1 MTAIKS
7 PAVLVS
13 PIADE
18 VMRGLSAR
26 PRRLLPKLFYD
37 AAGSHLFEL
46 ITETPEY
53 YPTRTERGI
62 LKKYAGEIIR
72 QAGNNLTL
80 VELGA
85 GSASKTQVLIEALLR
100 RQLRADF
107 YPVDVSSSALQGA
120 LATLNG
126 HFSRLRVSPIMADY
140 THKIPDL
147 NSLPG
152 RKLVLFIGSTIGNF
166 EPDEAMA
173 FLKSVHRSLQP
184 GDALLIGFDLIK
196 DAGILHA
203 AYNDPQGV
211 TAAFNKNMLVR
222 INRELGGSFDVDSF
236 EHVAFWNRRKSR
248 IEMHLESVYEQTV
261 WVQDLGRGF
270 HFDRG
275 ERIHT
280 ENSYK
285 FNTASIAR
293 LLRRSGFKLEKQ
305 WTDPQGWFCEAL
317 ARV

>member
-1 MTAIKS
+1 MTAINK

-13 PIADE
+13 PIAEE
-18 VMRGLSAR
+18 VLDGLTAR
-26 PRRLLPKLFYD
+26 PRRLPPKLFYD
-37 AAGSHLFEL
+37 AEGSRLFEQ

-53 YPTRTERGI
+53 YPTRTERSI
-62 LKKYAGEIIR
+62 LHDFAGEMVE
-72 QAGNNLTL
+72 QAGKNLTL

-85 GSASKTQVLIEALLR
+85 GSASKTQVLIQALLR
-100 RQLRADF
+100 RQLRAGF

-126 HFSRLRVSPIMADY
+126 HFPRLRVTPIVADY
-140 THKIPDL
+140 THRLPDL
-147 NSLPG
+147 KALPG

-166 EPDEAMA
+166 EPDEAEE
-173 FLKSVHRSLQP
+173 FLKSVRRSLQP

-196 DAGILHA
+196 DADILHA
-203 AYNDPQGV
+203 AYNDAQGV

-222 INRELGGSFDVDSF
+222 INRELGGSFDIDAF

-285 FNTASIAR
+285 FNAGSIAR
-293 LLRRSGFKLEKQ
+293 LLRRSGFKLEKS
-305 WTDPQGWFCEAL
+305 WTDPKGWFCEAL
-317 ARV
+317 GRV